1 MWYTQ
6 YFQLFTRNYI
16 FYLLMEG
23 LTVILTKYGRKLFT
37 CCMGTYLVFINPL
50 ELEVF
55 H

>member
-1 MWYTQ
+1 
-6 YFQLFTRNYI
+6 
-16 FYLLMEG
+16 MEG
-23 LTVILTKYGRKLFT
+23 VTVMLLCGYILRNTILTKYGRNLFT